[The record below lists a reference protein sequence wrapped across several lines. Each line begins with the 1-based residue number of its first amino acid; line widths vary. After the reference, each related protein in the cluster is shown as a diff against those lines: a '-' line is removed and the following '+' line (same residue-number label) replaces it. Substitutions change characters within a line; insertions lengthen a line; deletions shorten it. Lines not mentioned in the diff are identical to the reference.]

1 MSNQSTPLDSTHKSV
16 RPHPNGW
23 SHSDKSMSSVIGVKR
38 SKPRAL
44 SDTIGH
50 HPNPTAILKS
60 VFVQNIGWAM
70 QVYTIYTTLAI
81 RLSCNCFFPGSVDI
95 LFVVFATQIT
105 IIIITIF
112 TIMWKL
118 FGGIKFAAIWRLT
131 QSLMGR
137 TKNYALT
144 ATDGYWRGVCQL
156 WRW

>member
-16 RPHPNGW
+16 RPRPNGW

-44 SDTIGH
+44 SDTIGQ

-70 QVYTIYTTLAI
+70 QVYTICTTLSYKA
-81 RLSCNCFFPGSVDI
+81 SCNFLWLGGCPFCCFRHPNHN
-95 LFVVFATQIT
+95 
-105 IIIITIF
+105 IITIF

-118 FGGIKFAAIWRLT
+118 FGGIKLAAIWWLT
-131 QSLMGR
+131 QSLMDR
-137 TKNYALT
+137 AQNYELT

>member
-16 RPHPNGW
+16 RPRPNGW
-23 SHSDKSMSSVIGVKR
+23 SHSDKSMSSTIGVKR

-44 SDTIGH
+44 SDTIGQ

-81 RLSCNCFFPGSVDI
+81 RLSCNCFFPRLGGFPFCCFRRPNHNVP
-95 LFVVFATQIT
+95 
-105 IIIITIF
+105 IF

-118 FGGIKFAAIWRLT
+118 FGGIKLAAIWRLT
-131 QSLMGR
+131 QILMGR
-137 TKNYALT
+137 AQNYKLT
-144 ATDGYWRGVCQL
+144 ATDGYWRGACQL